1 MRRSSYPLVSGNVF
15 LIIAVLQGIRAVLQ
29 VPVQVGAHPVP
40 VWVSWLAVLVA
51 GSLGVWA
58 FRAAR
63 QAPV

>member
-29 VPVQVGAHPVP
+29 VPVQVGSHPVP